1 MTLPRDILGE
11 IIFNVKK
18 KVVGGQVMSFP
29 VIWPKE
35 LVIHYFR
42 INGTLREEFLG
53 KVKSTTFDRDDNL
66 RRFLLVMHKYED
78 RLDQYKDYP
87 EFVFFILQGLFYEGK
102 SSKVLSICS
111 DYTNHPGI
119 LLLKVQLLITS
130 RQFDEVPDL
139 LAKIKELTRD
149 IEPVLHLSALAYD
162 ILFSYYSQ
170 SLSDIPLKITELESV
185 YEQLKEFATGNS
197 LLQKLL
203 LQEYINGLSVN
214 IAMHRRNG
222 ELVQGADAGKK
233 LITQAREFNNRYLMN
248 RLLNNTALCLIEI
261 GHLKEGLIFLEEAFE
276 FSRILA
282 NEIRIASFANN
293 IGFIYRQMIIQQL
306 LVGIVFQQL
315 HAIKYKSMIH
325 RLLVHQ
331 L

>member
-1 MTLPRDILGE
+1 M
-11 IIFNVKK
+11 K
-18 KVVGGQVMSFP
+18 
-29 VIWPKE
+29 
-35 LVIHYFR
+35 
-42 INGTLREEFLG
+42 
-53 KVKSTTFDRDDNL
+53 
-66 RRFLLVMHKYED
+66 
-78 RLDQYKDYP
+78 
-87 EFVFFILQGLFYEGK
+87 
-102 SSKVLSICS
+102 
-111 DYTNHPGI
+111 
-119 LLLKVQLLITS
+119 
-130 RQFDEVPDL
+130 
-139 LAKIKELTRD
+139 
-149 IEPVLHLSALAYD
+149 
-162 ILFSYYSQ
+162 
-170 SLSDIPLKITELESV
+170 
-185 YEQLKEFATGNS
+185 FATGNS